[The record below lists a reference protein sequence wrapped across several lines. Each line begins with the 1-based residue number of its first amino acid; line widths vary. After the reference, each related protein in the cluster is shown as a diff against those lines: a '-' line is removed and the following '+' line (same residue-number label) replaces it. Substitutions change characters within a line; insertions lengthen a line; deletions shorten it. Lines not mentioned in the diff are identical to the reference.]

1 MHNNRLEILC
11 KMREQLYQMLNQITN
26 ESIDENTIAQ
36 QLKIV
41 ERINAI
47 IRLEQA
53 EKRFEIN
60 LKISLIS
67 FISALVSAGLF
78 SYLFNYIF

>member
-1 MHNNRLEILC
+1 
-11 KMREQLYQMLNQITN
+11 MLNQITN

>member
-1 MHNNRLEILC
+1 MHNNRLELLC
-11 KMREQLYQMLNQITN
+11 KMREQLYQKLHQITN
-26 ESIDENTIAQ
+26 ESTDENTTAL

-67 FISALVSAGLF
+67 FTSALISAGLF